1 MPVRL
6 NVKGPGPF
14 IRDHLLEI
22 SDGRDF
28 VGSMYHAYKIH
39 LRGGGVD
46 KLPCRPTFHSYIW
59 KLKETGAIVFDGADP
74 VSFTED
80 PPELLPAG
88 YQPAC
93 GMPAPRH
100 FYRIVDS
107 GHPAFERPEAVWRE
121 QRGLPA
127 PVARPR
133 VPVIERALL
142 VPAPLVAIP
151 EFQLP
156 PRASRRGAQR
166 LISHLELLQELG
178 VDEPDV
184 QEEVDRLAT
193 ALEAWPD
200 VPDIMEALD
209 SLDIPGAIDALGE
222 GFPATVRLTPADRL
236 VREGRTFRARIA
248 ALRMRPDLGEL
259 ASLEEDMLDYFD
271 RTLDAAERARG
282 DQRDRLVALSTRL
295 EGSAEGF
302 DQARQ
307 ALSLGDL
314 DAYEAAMDVL
324 AACCPP
330 EPGETT

>member
-1 MPVRL
+1 MPIRL

-14 IRDHLLEI
+14 IRDHLLEV
-22 SDGRDF
+22 SEGRDF

-39 LRGGGVD
+39 LRGGGID

-59 KLKETGAIVFDGADP
+59 KLKETGAIVFDGAEEI
-74 VSFTED
+74 SFTEA
-80 PPELLPAG
+80 PPEPLPAG

-100 FYRIVDS
+100 FYRIVDP

-121 QRGLPA
+121 QRGLGPA

-133 VPVIERALL
+133 VPIRERPLL
-142 VPAPLVAIP
+142 VPAPLVTIP
-151 EFQLP
+151 EFQFP
-156 PRASRRGAQR
+156 PRATRSGAQR

-178 VDEPDV
+178 VDEPEV
-184 QEEVDRLAT
+184 QEELDRLAT
-193 ALEAWPD
+193 AVEAWPD

-209 SLDIPGAIDALGE
+209 GLDIPAAIDALRGR
-222 GFPATVRLTPADRL
+222 FPATVRLTPADRL
-236 VREGRTFRARIA
+236 EMEGRTFLARIA
-248 ALRMRPDLGEL
+248 ALRVRPDLGEL
-259 ASLEEDMLDYFD
+259 GELEVDMLDYFD

-282 DQRDRLVALSTRL
+282 NQRDRLVALSTRL

-302 DQARQ
+302 EQARQ
-307 ALSLGDL
+307 ALDLGDL

-330 EPGETT
+330 EL